1 MHWLGLAKPDSEY
14 FGGQD
19 LPNLDA
25 KITVTIKAYEI
36 EVIRT
41 QKGEVKKGVL
51 YFEEENIKPWIVSKE
66 KLMPIK
72 NKYGLETDKWIG
84 KKITLYF
91 DPMIKF
97 GREVTGGV
105 RAEIPR
111 ETPLPKCQ
119 QCGKGI
125 TKAGK
130 MSPEE
135 VAAYTKN
142 KYGKAL
148 CGVCA
153 KAEAEKATGAET
165 E

>member
-41 QKGEVKKGVL
+41 QKGEAKKGVL
-51 YFEEENIKPWIVSKE
+51 YFEENIKPWIVSKK
-66 KLMPIK
+66 KLTPIK
-72 NKYGLETDKWIG
+72 NKYGLETDEWIG

-97 GREVTGGV
+97 GREITGGV

-111 ETPLPKCQ
+111 EAPLPKCQ

-148 CGVCA
+148 CGTCA
-153 KAEAEKATGAET
+153 KAEAEKLKGAET

>member
-25 KITVTIKAYEI
+25 KMTVTIKAYEI

-51 YFEEENIKPWIVSKE
+51 YFEEDIKPWIVSKD
-66 KLMPIK
+66 KLSPIRK
-72 NKYGLETDKWIG
+72 EYGVDVDKWIG

-91 DPMIKF
+91 DPSIKF

-111 ETPLPKCQ
+111 KAPLPKCQ
-119 QCGKGI
+119 VCGKAI
-125 TKAGK
+125 TAAGRLD
-130 MSPEE
+130 PEGV
-135 VAAYTKN
+135 VAYSMKQF
-142 KYGKAL
+142 GKAM
-148 CGVCA
+148 CSACV
-153 KAEAEKATGAET
+153 KAEKAKGAET

>member
-25 KITVTIKAYEI
+25 KITVTIKAYDI

-41 QKGEVKKGVL
+41 QKGEIKKGVL
-51 YFEEENIKPWIVSKE
+51 HFEENIKPWIVSKE
-66 KLMPIK
+66 KLLPIK
-72 NKYGLETDKWIG
+72 NKYGPDADKWIG

-91 DPMIKF
+91 DPTIRF

-111 ETPLPKCQ
+111 EAPLPKCQ
-119 QCGKGI
+119 QCGKNI
-125 TKAGK
+125 DAAGK
-130 MSPEE
+130 MSPEQ

-148 CGVCA
+148 CGECA
-153 KAEAEKATGAET
+153 KAAAEGANK
-165 E
+165 

>member
-25 KITVTIKAYEI
+25 KITVTIKAYDI

-41 QKGEVKKGVL
+41 QKGEIKKGVL
-51 YFEEENIKPWIVSKE
+51 HFEENIKPWIVSKE
-66 KLMPIK
+66 KLTPIK
-72 NKYGLETDKWIG
+72 NKYGLDTDKWIG

-91 DPMIKF
+91 DPLVKF

-111 ETPLPKCQ
+111 EAPLPKCE
-119 QCGKGI
+119 QCGKNI
-125 TKAGK
+125 TAAGK
-130 MSPEE
+130 MSPEQ
-135 VAAYTKN
+135 VATYTKS

-148 CGVCA
+148 CGSCA
-153 KAEAEKATGAET
+153 KAAAEGANK
-165 E
+165 

>member
-19 LPNLDA
+19 LPSLDA
-25 KITVTIKAYEI
+25 KITVTIKAYDI

-41 QKGEVKKGVL
+41 KTGEVKKGVL
-51 YFEEENIKPWIVSKE
+51 HFEENIKPWIVSKD
-66 KLMPIK
+66 KLKPIK
-72 NKYGLETDKWIG
+72 NKYGVDADKWIG

-91 DPMIKF
+91 DPSIRF
-97 GREVTGGV
+97 GKEITGGV

-111 ETPLPKCQ
+111 ETPLPKCEL
-119 QCGKGI
+119 CGKGI
-125 TKAGK
+125 AAAGK
-130 MSPEE
+130 MSPEQ

-148 CGVCA
+148 CGECA
-153 KAEAEKATGAET
+153 KSAAEGAKA
-165 E
+165 